1 MITLMNQT
9 LKPSQSSFFIDTDDG
24 RLNGDH
30 TSLNVVIN
38 DDPNDLPPYVFF
50 NEENQYI
57 DETDGDLVV
66 TVNLS
71 LHAGSGFQDPS
82 IPIQVSTDPEKSTAT
97 ASGTYADHNLVS
109 RYFTLMVLLVIKTR
123 VLLLLLLAI
132 LLMRDRIIVM
142 IIRRL
147 FILLLITIMQKT

>member
-1 MITLMNQT
+1 MTDDNIDEPDTETFSIVLST
-9 LKPSQSSFFIDTDDG
+9 SDTDDG

-109 RYFTLMVLLVIKTR
+109 RVITFDGAVGDQNQSFTFTITGDTFDEGPNNSDDHTETIY
-123 VLLLLLLAI
+123 I
-132 LLMRDRIIVM
+132 LS
-142 IIRRL
+142 
-147 FILLLITIMQKT
+147 LIHI